1 MEESLKK
8 VYCVPKLHELILKL
22 CIFSCSSS
30 DCESS
35 SYAADRPGS
44 GPGTSDQVVPPVG
57 LADAAWDD
65 TGRETPAPALL
76 TQEPETE
83 IRHEPSGWL
92 DNDLKSSTTFLD
104 DDVDDLG
111 TVAQGT
117 KYFQTIHPQH
127 FQVLIHSMKLRKVWQ
142 IYWRVRQ
149 LPRLSNIRQ
158 RLV

>member
-8 VYCVPKLHELILKL
+8 VYCVPKLHEPILKL

-35 SYAADRPGS
+35 SLAAD
-44 GPGTSDQVVPPVG
+44 PGTSDQVVHTVG

-65 TGRETPAPALL
+65 TGRETPAPAPALL

-117 KYFQTIHPQH
+117 KYF
-127 FQVLIHSMKLRKVWQ
+127 
-142 IYWRVRQ
+142 
-149 LPRLSNIRQ
+149 
-158 RLV
+158 

>member
-8 VYCVPKLHELILKL
+8 VYCVPKLHEPILKL

-30 DCESS
+30 DCDSS

-44 GPGTSDQVVPPVG
+44 GPGTSDQVVG

-65 TGRETPAPALL
+65 TGRETPAPPALL
-76 TQEPETE
+76 TQEPEPE

-117 KYFQTIHPQH
+117 KYF
-127 FQVLIHSMKLRKVWQ
+127 
-142 IYWRVRQ
+142 
-149 LPRLSNIRQ
+149 
-158 RLV
+158 

>member
-8 VYCVPKLHELILKL
+8 VYCVPKLHEPILKL

-35 SYAADRPGS
+35 SYAAD
-44 GPGTSDQVVPPVG
+44 PGTSDQAGHTVG

-65 TGRETPAPALL
+65 TGRETPAPAPALL
-76 TQEPETE
+76 TQEPEPE

>member
-8 VYCVPKLHELILKL
+8 VYCVPKLHEPILKL

-35 SYAADRPGS
+35 SLAAD
-44 GPGTSDQVVPPVG
+44 PGTSDTGGHTVG

-65 TGRETPAPALL
+65 TGRETPAPAPALL
-76 TQEPETE
+76 TQEPEPE

-117 KYFQTIHPQH
+117 KYF
-127 FQVLIHSMKLRKVWQ
+127 
-142 IYWRVRQ
+142 
-149 LPRLSNIRQ
+149 
-158 RLV
+158 